1 MGEKEWDP
9 TDVFDLFGDELTR
22 RILVLASERPLSAD
36 ELARTLDTSHPTVYR
51 RVNAL
56 LEYDLLDEQQQIDTD
71 GNHYKTFE
79 TTLNRVA
86 FEIEDG
92 GYTIDVQ
99 MRQNL
104 VEQFDDFWSDL
115 GESRIG
121 EPIGGGEKTDRH
133 DTHRDAHHG

>member
-9 TDVFDLFGDELTR
+9 AGIFDLFGDELTR
-22 RILVLASERPLSAD
+22 RILVLASEQPLSAD

-56 LEYDLLDEQQQIDTD
+56 LEYDLVDEQQQIDAE

-79 TTLNRVA
+79 TTLNRIA
-86 FEIEDG
+86 FEIDDG
-92 GYTIDVQ
+92 GYNVDIQ

-104 VEQFDDFWSDL
+104 VDQFGGFWSDL
-115 GESRIG
+115 GDSGVG
-121 EPIGGGEKTDRH
+121 EAAGRGERNDHPNRRR
-133 DTHRDAHHG
+133 DTHHG